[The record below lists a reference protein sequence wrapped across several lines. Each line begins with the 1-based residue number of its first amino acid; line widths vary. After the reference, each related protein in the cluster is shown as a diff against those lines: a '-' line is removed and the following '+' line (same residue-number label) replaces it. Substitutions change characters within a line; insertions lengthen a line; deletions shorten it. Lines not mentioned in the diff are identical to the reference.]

1 MLHPRTGLMLTDAG
15 ASGQRSVQPV
25 EANFFDFDPAI
36 AHRLKAALLEYLAM
50 ALAVEQGK
58 AAVARTWGEQRN
70 EKTHGGLPFGWL
82 PTKLTASRDT
92 QVNGG

>member
-1 MLHPRTGLMLTDAG
+1 
-15 ASGQRSVQPV
+15 
-25 EANFFDFDPAI
+25 
-36 AHRLKAALLEYLAM
+36 M

-70 EKTHGGLPFGWL
+70 EKAHGGLPFGWL